1 MSKQAVPAV
10 YKTQAFKAKIV
21 ILNGPLEGRSFKLI
35 SNQILI
41 GRALAEN
48 DIVLDYDMYC
58 SRKHALILKDSV
70 GEAYYVQKISKKTP
84 LFLNQKEIKD
94 KKKLKHNDILTVGET
109 QLQIHILKKSELA
122 IVPPDNQMAQLSGAH
137 VDRKSKSRK
146 KSPLTPSRLILLLVI
161 LAGVY
166 FSTME
171 DSTEDQKDQIK
182 LRTEQDFEDAL
193 ALDTQLKIEKEK
205 EIEQINTP
213 AYKNAQIAY
222 LRGIRDYRQG
232 LFGRAIENFRVCRT
246 LFPKHK
252 LCSGYLKKSQM
263 KYEQL
268 AQKNLILGK
277 SYMEKK
283 QYRQCSASFKTVM
296 TMMSFNKNSKLYKEA
311 QQKFLLCEKSRQ
323 QYPRY
328 Q

>member
-1 MSKQAVPAV
+1 MNQQAVPAV

-41 GRALAEN
+41 GRAPAEN

-58 SRKHALILKDSV
+58 SRKHALILKDSL
-70 GEAYYVQKISKKTP
+70 GETYYVQKVSKKTP
-84 LFLNQKEIKD
+84 LFLNQKEITD

-109 QLQIHILKKSELA
+109 QLQMRISKKSELA
-122 IVPPDNQMAQLSGAH
+122 IVPPAHQTPQLSGARANKKSTK
-137 VDRKSKSRK
+137 RKQ
-146 KSPLTPSRLILLLVI
+146 SPLTPPRLILVLVI

-166 FSTME
+166 FSTM
-171 DSTEDQKDQIK
+171 DSTENKKEAVKI
-182 LRTEQDFEDAL
+182 RTEQDFEDAL
-193 ALDTQLKIEKEK
+193 SLDTQLTLEKEK

-213 AYKNAQIAY
+213 SYKNAQIAY

-277 SYMEKK
+277 HYMEKK
-283 QYRQCSASFKTVM
+283 QYRQCSSSFKTVM

-311 QQKFLLCEKSRQ
+311 KQKFLLCEKSKQ
-323 QYPRY
+323 KYPRY

>member
-1 MSKQAVPAV
+1 
-10 YKTQAFKAKIV
+10 
-21 ILNGPLEGRSFKLI
+21 
-35 SNQILI
+35 
-41 GRALAEN
+41 
-48 DIVLDYDMYC
+48 MYC

-70 GEAYYVQKISKKTP
+70 GETYYVQKVSKKTP
-84 LFLNQKEIKD
+84 LLLNQKEIKD

-109 QLQIHILKKSELA
+109 QLQMRISKKSELA
-122 IVPPDNQMAQLSGAH
+122 IVPPPNQTPQLSGVRANK
-137 VDRKSKSRK
+137 KSKNKRQ
-146 KSPLTPSRLILLLVI
+146 SPLTPPRLILVIVI

-166 FSTME
+166 FATM
-171 DSTEDQKDQIK
+171 DSTENQKDQIK

-193 ALDTQLKIEKEK
+193 ALDTQLTLEKEK

-213 AYKNAQIAY
+213 SYKNAQIAY

-277 SYMEKK
+277 NYMEKK
-283 QYRQCSASFKTVM
+283 QYRQCSSSFKTVM

-311 QQKFLLCEKSRQ
+311 KQKFLLCEKSKQ